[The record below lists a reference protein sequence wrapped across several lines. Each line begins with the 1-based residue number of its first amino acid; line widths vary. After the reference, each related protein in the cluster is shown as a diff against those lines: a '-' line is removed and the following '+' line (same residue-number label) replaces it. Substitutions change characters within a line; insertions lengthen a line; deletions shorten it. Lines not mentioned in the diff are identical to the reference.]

1 MSLGKLNLFGGSAL
15 FTPQE
20 KKNIL
25 IYIFGI
31 MLYKFGVEAF
41 NGAIVTLATNRY
53 DQDAHE
59 ADALT
64 RTFERVGLLIGLN
77 QASQCIG
84 SMIIGPLIKR
94 WRTQVVLSATIFI
107 FALSTAIFIVLDVI
121 TGGSI
126 KPNDFVPKHK
136 NDFSY
141 YGDYRTDIIIPI
153 YCLTGITF
161 GMVESIRRVIPAH
174 IAGDNIVKLRKMNA
188 LVHIFYEIAGVSGA
202 LTTALVL
209 MPKLGTNHAFI
220 ITPILFTAS
229 GLVWLFI
236 RSAAKKTNVDDED
249 VVSYL
254 KKPKINYFKAIGVT
268 LLSFVQSIYFG
279 AKIIFTSR
287 KFIWLFAVY
296 PLALYSHRYTENS
309 IAPQVARRYLH
320 HSDWSQILVGG
331 SNFGELLGAVFV
343 FCFNNTMKS
352 PILWVR
358 LDAIMLLVIWYIP
371 FYYPPVDQIK
381 YAWIIAASLVP
392 IGFASAVGDISLDAY
407 IQSSLTRLE
416 SKHKNI
422 SPLGAVMAFL
432 YSTYIIIYS
441 IANPL
446 LGKHIDHV
454 YNTKGTVHSALIFTA
469 AVQLSVVVLIM
480 CIGSL
485 IPKGAMACNPVLID
499 DDGEPIVSGE
509 SAEKLKLTPCK
520 HGELDKTEKQDI

>member
-1 MSLGKLNLFGGSAL
+1 MSIKRIHLFGRSAL
-15 FTPQE
+15 FTAAE

-64 RTFERVGLLIGLN
+64 RTFERVGLIIGLN

-84 SMIIGPLIKR
+84 SMLIGPLVKR
-94 WRTQVVLSATIFI
+94 WRTQFVLAATIFI
-107 FALSTAIFIVLDVI
+107 FAATTAVFMIIDVV
-121 TGGSI
+121 TGGTI
-126 KPNDFVPKHK
+126 KPSDFKPKHK

-141 YGDYRTDIIIPI
+141 YGDYRTDTLIPI
-153 YCLTGITF
+153 YCVAGITF

-174 IAGDNIVKLRKMNA
+174 IAGDNVVKLRKMNS
-188 LVHIFYEIAGVSGA
+188 LVHVFYEIAGVSGA
-202 LTTALVL
+202 LTTALL
-209 MPKLGTNHAFI
+209 LIPKLGNNHAFI
-220 ITPILFTAS
+220 ITPILFTAA

-236 RSAAKKTNVDDED
+236 QSMPKSANVVDEQVASYVKKAKV
-249 VVSYL
+249 
-254 KKPKINYFKAIGVT
+254 NYFKAMGIT
-268 LLSFVQSIYFG
+268 LLCFIQSLYFG
-279 AKIIFTSR
+279 AKIVFTHR
-287 KFIWLFAVY
+287 RFLWLFAVY
-296 PLALYSHRYTENS
+296 PLAIYSHRYIENS

-320 HSDWSQILVGG
+320 HSAWSQILVGG
-331 SNFGELLGAVFV
+331 SNLGELLGALFV
-343 FCFNNTMKS
+343 YCFNDTMKS

-358 LDAIMLLVIWYIP
+358 FDAIMLIVIWYLP
-371 FYYPPVDQIK
+371 FYHPPADRIV
-381 YAWIIAASLVP
+381 YAWIIAATLVP
-392 IGFASAVGDISLDAY
+392 VGFASAVGDISLDAY

-441 IANPL
+441 IGNPL

-454 YNTKGTVHSALIFTA
+454 YNTKGSVQSALIYTA
-469 AVQLSVVVLIM
+469 AVQLSIIVVIM
-480 CIGSL
+480 IAASF
-485 IPKGAMACNPVLID
+485 IPKGAIAFNPVLIED
-499 DDGEPIVSGE
+499 DSIDSDE
-509 SAEKLKLTPCK
+509 SAEKLNSTPNK
-520 HGELDKTEKQDI
+520 SIALDQIKD